1 MDRST
6 RHPEGTGNGRETATD
21 LQGVA
26 PFIIDQLRHGVIFVD
41 RVGGIRM
48 INREACRLLNA
59 DPEDVQG
66 KRVDMLPIRAPLFKI
81 LGENSRGGGVEVSS
95 GGLVLTVRSQRFT
108 DPDGTELGILYEVR
122 DITRER
128 KERRQREEFV
138 AMMTHDLKSPLTVV
152 GGYLQSMAMALTDG
166 EAVDRVMVCLHEAER
181 ACGKMLRMIEN
192 ILDTYRLE
200 VGLLKIQR
208 EYCDL
213 NKLMADWGA
222 GFQQEAQEQGVELI
236 FAATADIPP
245 LKLDEKQLWRVVANL
260 VGNAVKFTPRGGRVS
275 FAVRME
281 DDVLTFTVADTG
293 IGIPARD
300 LGKIFNKYFRAK
312 GAIGFK
318 GTGLGLAISKAI
330 VEAHGGRIEVTS
342 QEGEG
347 SCFTVLIP
355 ATVTHEKK
363 TQNIT
368 SNQAVMKGEYPW
380 QTS

>member
-1 MDRST
+1 MDRSM
-6 RHPEGTGNGRETATD
+6 RHLEEPGNDREAAND

-48 INREACRLLNA
+48 INREACRLLNT

-81 LGENSRGGGVEVSS
+81 LGENCRGGGIEVSS

-108 DPDGTELGILYEVR
+108 DPVGTELGILYEVR

-152 GGYLQSMAMALTDG
+152 GGYLQSIAMAIEKGVT
-166 EAVDRVMVCLHEAER
+166 ADRIRVCLNEAER
-181 ACGKMLRMIEN
+181 ACGKMLGMIDN

-213 NKLMADWGA
+213 KKLMADWGV
-222 GFQQEAQEQGVELI
+222 GFQQEANEHGVSLTFSAE
-236 FAATADIPP
+236 TDIPP
-245 LKLDEKQLWRVVANL
+245 LKLDEKQLWRVIANL
-260 VGNAVKFTPRGGRVS
+260 VGNAVKFTQRGGRVS
-275 FAVRME
+275 VAVRME
-281 DDVLTFTVADTG
+281 DDILTFTVADTG
-293 IGIPARD
+293 IGIPAKD

-355 ATVTHEKK
+355 AVTRSEKK
-363 TQNIT
+363 THC
-368 SNQAVMKGEYPW
+368 S
-380 QTS
+380 

>member
-6 RHPEGTGNGRETATD
+6 RHPEGTGNGRESAAD
-21 LQGVA
+21 LQGMA
-26 PFIIDQLRHGVIFVD
+26 PFIIDQLRHGVVFVD

-48 INREACRLLNA
+48 INREACRLLDA

-108 DPDGTELGILYEVR
+108 DPAGTELGILYEVR

-152 GGYLQSMAMALTDG
+152 GGYLQSMAMALADG

-213 NKLMADWGA
+213 KKLMADWGA
-222 GFQQEAQEQGVELI
+222 EFQQEAKEQGVELT
-236 FAATADIPP
+236 FSATAEIPP

-275 FAVRME
+275 VAVRME
-281 DDVLTFTVADTG
+281 DDILTFTVADTG
-293 IGIPARD
+293 IGIPAKD

-312 GAIGFK
+312 GATGFK

-355 ATVTHEKK
+355 ATATPEKK
-363 TQNIT
+363 AHC
-368 SNQAVMKGEYPW
+368 S
-380 QTS
+380 

>member
-1 MDRST
+1 MDRAT
-6 RHPEGTGNGRETATD
+6 CQLEGAGID
-21 LQGVA
+21 LAADADQQDICSG
-26 PFIIDQLRHGVIFVD
+26 IIKQLKHGVIFVD
-41 RVGGIRM
+41 RVGCIRM

-59 DPEDVQG
+59 DPNDVQG

-81 LGENSRGGGVEVSS
+81 LGENSRGNGVEVSS
-95 GGLVLTVRSQRFT
+95 GGLVLTVRSQAFG
-108 DPDGTELGILYEVR
+108 DPSGTEAGILYEVR

-152 GGYLQSMAMALTDG
+152 GGYLQSMAISLAEG
-166 EAVDRVMVCLHEAER
+166 EASDRIMVCLHEADR

-208 EYCDL
+208 EYCDPK
-213 NKLMADWGA
+213 KLMVEWGD
-222 GFQQEAQEQGVELI
+222 GFRQEAKEQGVGLT
-236 FAATADIPP
+236 FAVAPDISP
-245 LKLDEKQLWRVVANL
+245 LKLDEKQLWRVLANL
-260 VGNAVKFTPRGGRVS
+260 VGNAVKFTPRGGRVDV
-275 FAVRME
+275 AARME
-281 DDVLTFTVADTG
+281 NDVLVITVADTG
-293 IGIPARD
+293 IGIPGRE

-330 VEAHGGRIEVTS
+330 VEAHGGKIEVTS
-342 QEGEG
+342 QEEEG

-355 ATVTHEKK
+355 ATTK
-363 TQNIT
+363 
-368 SNQAVMKGEYPW
+368 A
-380 QTS
+380 

>member
-1 MDRST
+1 MDSST
-6 RHPEGTGNGRETATD
+6 RHPEGTGRDREVTAD
-21 LQGVA
+21 QQGMN
-26 PFIIDQLRHGVIFVD
+26 PLIMDQLRHGVIYVD

-59 DPEDVQG
+59 DPDDVQG

-81 LGENSRGGGVEVSS
+81 LGENSRGDGVEVSS
-95 GGLVLTVRSQRFT
+95 GGLVLTVRSQRLA
-108 DPDGTELGILYEVR
+108 DPAGTELGILYEVR

-128 KERRQREEFV
+128 RERRQREEFV

-152 GGYLQSMAMALTDG
+152 GGYLQTMAMALEEG
-166 EAVDRVMVCLHEAER
+166 AAADRIRLFVHEAER
-181 ACGKMLRMIEN
+181 ACGKMLGMIEN

-213 NKLMADWGA
+213 KKLMAEWGT
-222 GFQQEAQEQGVELI
+222 GFQREAAEQRVALTI
-236 FAATADIPP
+236 SIASDIPP
-245 LKLDEKQLWRVVANL
+245 LKLDEHQLWRVVANL
-260 VGNAVKFTPRGGRVS
+260 VGNAIKFTPKEG
-275 FAVRME
+275 AVAVAARM
-281 DDVLTFTVADTG
+281 DDGTLTVTVTDTG
-293 IGIPARD
+293 IGIPGRD

-312 GAIGFK
+312 GATGFK

-330 VEAHGGRIEVTS
+330 VEAHGGRIDVTS

-355 ATVTHEKK
+355 GTVPPEKK
-363 TQNIT
+363 AHYCMPHKQDPGLTPT
-368 SNQAVMKGEYPW
+368 RM
-380 QTS
+380 